1 MVCFTSQVK
10 LLMEANAISVKKLNS
25 HPASLAV
32 PSKIQI
38 IRRHPLFKNITENA
52 AAALAKHC
60 TEKYFDPNTCL
71 LEQNGI
77 AKHWLLPI
85 QGTYKI
91 YQSTASLSPTS
102 LPTKGH
108 DDTTDEQ
115 IVLTEAQSRAA
126 WTAASL
132 AAEVATYQGSVL
144 PGAVDVTNGTLHG
157 IDVNELD
164 ALGGFGDD
172 FRNSSSGC
180 SSVLNAPLGL
190 EDALG
195 AAGLLWG
202 GGKGETYRY
211 SVHSPGFT
219 HVSRR
224 LN

>member
-1 MVCFTSQVK
+1 MVCFASQVK

-38 IRRHPLFKNITENA
+38 IRRHPLFKSITENA
-52 AAALAKHC
+52 ATALAKHC

-71 LEQNGI
+71 LEQNNI

-85 QGTYKI
+85 QGTYNI

-102 LPTKGH
+102 LP
-108 DDTTDEQ
+108 
-115 IVLTEAQSRAA
+115 
-126 WTAASL
+126 
-132 AAEVATYQGSVL
+132 AAEVAAYQGSVL
-144 PGAVDVTNGTLHG
+144 PGAVDVTNDTLHG

-164 ALGGFGDD
+164 ALDGLGDD

-195 AAGLLWG
+195 AAGLLRG
-202 GGKGETYRY
+202 GGRGETYRY

-219 HVSRR
+219 HVSRI